1 MNRNLILPFFC
12 FAAFVMMAQAP
23 EVGRV
28 PDTPRLIY
36 LGDRIEG
43 VVEQRIIALDPLKGI
58 CREAVPGL
66 PPLTEYPP
74 VPGQVV
80 GYWDG
85 FNAYR
90 EIVGW
95 HQKRILQSGFHEM
108 TSTGRHWFWRAP
120 VDLLEDERV
129 LSIFNDKA
137 LTRRNIYSA
146 GSKLK
151 PGGAPTVPGPS
162 KVTLALVDLIHGDR
176 SDIFTKEIEPYDL
189 QCAVA
194 LHMGN
199 AFLFMN
205 TGQVYKLAFDSQ
217 SLQSVRDDFWKDSG
231 IDLFPGIPFMDHQVF
246 PRFRSH
252 PFFDLDGG
260 ILLAFEGWRVEL
272 NDGAELK
279 KRYEERMTERR
290 KQELKRKGLYPFEEG
305 KVYDIGAESALLLK
319 FDPEAKTMRE
329 EPLDRVK
336 NLCKENPD
344 SKKKWLM
351 FGDSEGGEL
360 FLGSGNKILPLVP
373 ANLKREEPVKAITK
387 KAGKPA
393 LASPKK

>member
-1 MNRNLILPFFC
+1 MIRNLILPFLCSAGFILV
-12 FAAFVMMAQAP
+12 AHAQ
-23 EVGRV
+23 EVSRV

-43 VVEQRIIALDPLKGI
+43 VVEQQIIAIDPLKGTW
-58 CREAVPGL
+58 REAVPGL

-90 EIVGW
+90 EIVGFN
-95 HQKRILQSGFHEM
+95 QKRILQSGFHEV

-120 VDLLEDERV
+120 VELLEDERV

-137 LTRRNIYSA
+137 LTRRNSYAA
-146 GSKLK
+146 GSQFK
-151 PGGAPTVPGPS
+151 PGGAPTSAGPS
-162 KVTLALVDLIHGDR
+162 KVSLALVDLIHGDR
-176 SDIFTKEIEPYDL
+176 SEIFTKEIEPYDL

-205 TGQVYKLAFDSQ
+205 TGQIYKLAFDSQ
-217 SLQSVRDDFWKDSG
+217 TLQSIREDFWKDSG
-231 IDLFPGIPFMDHQVF
+231 TDLCPGPPFMDHHVF

-279 KRYEERMTERR
+279 KKYDHQMTDRR
-290 KQELKRKGLYPFEEG
+290 KQELKAKGLYPFEEG
-305 KVYDIGAESALLLK
+305 KNYDIGARSAILLK

-336 NLCKENPD
+336 GLCRENPD
-344 SKKKWLM
+344 SKKKWLT
-351 FGDSEGGEL
+351 FGESEGGEL
-360 FLGSGNKILPLVP
+360 FLGPGNQILPLLP
-373 ANLKREEPVKAITK
+373 ANLKRDEPVQAVPEKVKKHAI
-387 KAGKPA
+387 AP
-393 LASPKK
+393 PKK